1 MKKVLNNILRW
12 GAFGACWFG
21 FSGIVKAIFS
31 VNHLNTANS
40 FVNIYNLIT
49 YILTFEIGGWISQ
62 TPLMKPLDQ
71 FLNWMDSKGWLNW
84 LKHII
89 NWLFD

>member
-1 MKKVLNNILRW
+1 MKKILKNASRW
-12 GAFGACWFG
+12 GVFGACWFA
-21 FSGIVKAIFS
+21 FIGIVKAFFS
-31 VNHLNTANS
+31 ISNLNTVND

-49 YILTFEIGGWISQ
+49 YILTFEIGGWLSQ
-62 TPLMKPLDQ
+62 TSLMKPLKK
-71 FLNWMDSKGWLNW
+71 FLDWIDSKGWLNW